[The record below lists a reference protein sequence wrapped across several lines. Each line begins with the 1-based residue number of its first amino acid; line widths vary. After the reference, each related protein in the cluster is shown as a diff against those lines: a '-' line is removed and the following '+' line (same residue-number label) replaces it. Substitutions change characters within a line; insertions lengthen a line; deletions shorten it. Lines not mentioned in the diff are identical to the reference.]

1 MRTGGEIYI
10 GVVGPVR
17 TGKSTFIKRFMDVMV
32 LPHLTEKSGLTM
44 TRDEL
49 PQSASGKTI
58 MTTEPKFIP
67 KEAVGIKLSG
77 EVEVKIRL
85 VDCVGYMVEGAT
97 GHMEENKERQVKT
110 PWYPQAIPFTQAADI
125 GTNKVIQ
132 DHATIG
138 IVVTTDGSIGEI
150 PRENFK
156 VAEKKT
162 IEELKAIGKPF
173 IVLLNCKQP
182 DSSITLQTVKELEDM
197 YEVAVCPVNCEQLKE
212 EDIYHIMESV
222 LYEFPVAEVH
232 FQIPRWVEMLNRD
245 HKIKQDLIQVVKNIL
260 EQLPDVRHAAKCGEF
275 GWVNSPY
282 IEKIK
287 VEDISMSS
295 GLVKIRIE
303 VKESYY
309 YEILSEV
316 TGTVIP
322 GEFEL
327 IQTLKEWSKRKNEF
341 DEVSIAMENVRTKG
355 YGVVTPSKEEIE
367 IEDPA
372 IIKQGNKFGVK
383 IHSIAPSIHFIRAN
397 IETEI
402 APIVGSEKQA
412 EDLVRYIRENA
423 STEEGMWNTNIFGKS
438 IETLV
443 EEGIRS
449 KITMLTEESQ
459 VKLQDTMQKIVND
472 SNGGMVCIII

>member
-1 MRTGGEIYI
+1 M

-32 LPHLTEKSGLTM
+32 LPHLTEKNGLTM

-67 KEAVGIKLSG
+67 KDAVGIRLSAD
-77 EVEVKIRL
+77 VEVKIRL
-85 VDCVGYMVEGAT
+85 VDCVGYMVDGAT
-97 GHMEENKERQVKT
+97 GHMEDEKERQVKT
-110 PWYPQAIPFTQAADI
+110 PWYPTAIPFTQAADI

-150 PRENFK
+150 PRENFCQ
-156 VAEKKT
+156 AEQKT

-173 IVLLNCKQP
+173 VVLVNSKHP
-182 DSSITLQTVKELEDM
+182 YDEKTVEIAESIRQEH
-197 YEVAVCPVNCEQLKE
+197 EVATLPVNCEQLRE
-212 EDIYHIMESV
+212 EDIYRIMESV
-222 LYEFPVAEVH
+222 LYEFPVSEVH
-232 FQIPRWVEMLNRD
+232 FLIPKWVEMLKRD
-245 HKIKQDLIQVVKNIL
+245 HKIKQSLIGVVKEL
-260 EQLPDVRHAAKCGEF
+260 LDQLPDIRHATKEWNPMDYEC
-275 GWVNSPY
+275 PY
-282 IEKIK
+282 IERIKI
-287 VEDISMSS
+287 EDISMST
-295 GLVKIRIE
+295 GLVKVRID
-303 VKESYY
+303 VKEAYY
-309 YEILSEV
+309 YELLSEV
-316 TGTVIP
+316 TGSAIP

-341 DEVSIAMENVRTKG
+341 DEVGTAMEQVRLKG
-355 YGVVTPSKEEIE
+355 YGVVTPSKAEIE
-367 IEDPA
+367 IEEPT

-412 EDLVRYIRENA
+412 EDLVHYIKENA
-423 STEEGMWNTNIFGKS
+423 NTEEGMWNTNIFGKS

-459 VKLQDTMQKIVND
+459 AKLQDTMQKIVND